1 MAVKYLRHSEK
12 AIKGTELMR
21 LYKDAGWWE
30 ERNEQDIEQ
39 MLRTTLSIGVWDGG
53 TLIGF
58 ARAVSDGHFRAY
70 IEDVVVH
77 RDYQK
82 SGIGVSLVSKLLDD
96 LSSID
101 VVSLFC
107 EEQFI
112 PFYEKNNFKHS
123 RSQFVMH
130 RKGKFT

>member
-1 MAVKYLRHSEK
+1 MK
-12 AIKGTELMR
+12 
-21 LYKDAGWWE
+21 LYRDAGWWE
-30 ERNEQDIEQ
+30 GRNEQDIEQ
-39 MLRTTLSIGVWDGG
+39 MLRTTLSIGVWDGE

-77 RDYQK
+77 RDYRK
-82 SGIGVSLVSKLLDD
+82 SGIGVKLVSKLLDD

-123 RSQFVMH
+123 HSQLVMH
-130 RKGKFT
+130 RKGTFT